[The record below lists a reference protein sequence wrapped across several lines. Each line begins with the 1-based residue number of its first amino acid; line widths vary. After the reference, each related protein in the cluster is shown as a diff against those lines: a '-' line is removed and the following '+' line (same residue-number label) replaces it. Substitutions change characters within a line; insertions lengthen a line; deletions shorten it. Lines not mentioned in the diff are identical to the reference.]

1 MILNDYKLR
10 ETLINNIID
19 VVLENDLDGINLDFE
34 NMKTED
40 KDMFSQ
46 FLIELKPRLAEYFK
60 VLSVDVTAPDG
71 GTNWSE
77 CYDRNKIG
85 KIADYEVFMAYDQNG
100 SSSPK
105 EGTTAGADWIE
116 VGIKKF
122 VGTQEEV
129 QPDKMILG
137 MPFYTRLW
145 KSDGTSSVVYIKS
158 VDSKIP
164 SGVEK
169 KWDED
174 LKQYYVE
181 YNSGSTIYKM
191 WIEDEKSLKA
201 KFDLMH
207 EYNLGGAAYW
217 QKDFESQNIWDL
229 VEKEINK

>member
-1 MILNDYKLR
+1 
-10 ETLINNIID
+10 
-19 VVLENDLDGINLDFE
+19 
-34 NMKTED
+34 
-40 KDMFSQ
+40 
-46 FLIELKPRLAEYFK
+46 
-60 VLSVDVTAPDG
+60 
-71 GTNWSE
+71 
-77 CYDRNKIG
+77 
-85 KIADYEVFMAYDQNG
+85 
-100 SSSPK
+100 
-105 EGTTAGADWIE
+105 
-116 VGIKKF
+116 
-122 VGTQEEV
+122 
-129 QPDKMILG
+129 MILG